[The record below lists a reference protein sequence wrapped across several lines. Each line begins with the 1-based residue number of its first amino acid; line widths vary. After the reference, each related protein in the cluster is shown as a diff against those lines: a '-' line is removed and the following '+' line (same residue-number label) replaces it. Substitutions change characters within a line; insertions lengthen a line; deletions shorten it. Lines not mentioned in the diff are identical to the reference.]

1 MLSLMTRRNSDEVSL
16 DIVTALLVGVPIGIV
31 LALVVG
37 GIGWASGRDLSDLAG
52 WFGVAGAGIAVA
64 VALRRIERSGRH
76 EPERSDARS
85 VGPAQ
90 KPCWNFAAVPIASAI
105 KQPQHTKTMTS
116 SHIAAVA

>member
-37 GIGWASGRDLSDLAG
+37 GIGWASGRDFGDLAG
-52 WFGVAGAGIAVA
+52 WFGVAGAAVAVA

-76 EPERSDARS
+76 EPERSDA
-85 VGPAQ
+85 
-90 KPCWNFAAVPIASAI
+90 
-105 KQPQHTKTMTS
+105 
-116 SHIAAVA
+116 